1 MNAETINMLVSTG
14 REIEFVYNKRKY
26 SITYYNDNR
35 KDYISFCE
43 FYKEPFD
50 VSNVDKL
57 FEIRINGKTLKEILA
72 SLPDDNIHVF

>member
-35 KDYISFCE
+35 KKYISFCE
-43 FYKEPFD
+43 FYKEPID
-50 VSNVDKL
+50 VSNVDEL
-57 FEIRINGKTLKEILA
+57 LEIRIDCKTLKEIFV
-72 SLPDDNIHVF
+72 SLPDDCIHVF